1 MPRVSAE
8 QRALRDARILRLFL
22 SGWTVTDIAKHRQ
35 VQLSRRAVDQAIR
48 RQLAADGPHRQMLS
62 EESRNVYMLRTELL
76 LSRLMPRALD
86 PADPQQLK
94 AWEGCRRLLEQQGR
108 FYGLLGVRGAA
119 GDDAD
124 AVPGEQAAPVLSL
137 SEYRGRFRDD
147 RDPRPL

>member
-35 VQLSRRAVDQAIR
+35 VQLSRKAVDQAIR
-48 RQLAADGPHRQMLS
+48 RQLAQGGPDRQLLS
-62 EESRNVYMLRTELL
+62 EAARHVHIARTELL

-86 PADPQQLK
+86 PADPQQIK
-94 AWEGCRRLLEQQGR
+94 AWEGCRRLLEQQAR
-108 FYGLLGVRGAA
+108 FFGLLGA
-119 GDDAD
+119 GGFEDDG
-124 AVPGEQAAPVLSL
+124 VPGEQAAPVLSL
-137 SEYRGRFRDD
+137 DEYRGRFRDD